1 MIITTMMLIPKLYY
15 IFLISLTIIPSMFFS
30 HFPPS
35 ALAFHTASTA
45 NVTMHTGESTSD
57 ANDES
62 LPLETVTEIYN
73 HTNKALQALSE
84 GNTSEVENQLNSTK
98 EKLSLIMS
106 NNKSAQEGQ
115 ESNTTQT
122 VASLGANSN
131 TDLSGDTAINS
142 AEDSAAVESATS
154 PPDETATIEAD
165 AQNDNQGISERGM
178 REGSEESPQGVP

>member
-1 MIITTMMLIPKLYY
+1 MLSPKLYY
-15 IFLISLTIIPSMFFS
+15 ISLISLTIIPSMFFS

-57 ANDES
+57 ANNES

-84 GNTSEVENQLNSTK
+84 GNTSEVANQLNSTK

-106 NNKSAQEGQ
+106 NNESAPAQEGQ

-122 VASLGANSN
+122 VASPGANSN

-154 PPDETATIEAD
+154 PPDETTTTEAG